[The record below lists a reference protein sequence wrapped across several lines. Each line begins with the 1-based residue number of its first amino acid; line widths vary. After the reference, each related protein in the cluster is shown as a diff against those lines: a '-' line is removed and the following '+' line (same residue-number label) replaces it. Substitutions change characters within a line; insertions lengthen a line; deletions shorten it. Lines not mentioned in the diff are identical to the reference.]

1 MNFEVEHVF
10 DAPVEA
16 VEAAM
21 FHPQYATFLL
31 ERSDV
36 LNQHAVRSFE
46 DDGLHITRTVF
57 LAPKPAFDKIGNRNV
72 PPEWFE
78 LVEESTY
85 DRRER
90 KLSVRNVPLTDK
102 IARRLINRGEV
113 RLESLGNGK
122 TRRVARCEIK
132 VHDLPLLARPF
143 TGMIEQLLAKE
154 AKRMIEAEAAVMRE
168 WLSSH
173 GSLTPIVHA

>member
-1 MNFEVEHVF
+1 MNFEIEHVF

-21 FHPQYATFLL
+21 FHPQYAAFLL
-31 ERSDV
+31 ERSDL

-46 DDGLHITRTVF
+46 DDGLHVTRKVF
-57 LAPKPAFDKIGNRNV
+57 LAPKPAFDKIGNRKV

-90 KLSVRNVPLTDK
+90 KLSVKNVPLTDK
-102 IARRLINRGEV
+102 IARRLINRGEI
-113 RLESLGNGK
+113 RLESLADGK
-122 TRRVARCEIK
+122 TRRVAKCEIK

-143 TGMIEQLLAKE
+143 TSMIEQLLAKE
-154 AKRMIEAEAAVMRE
+154 ARRLIEGEASVMRE
-168 WLSSH
+168 WLASH
-173 GSLTPIVHA
+173 GSLAPLVHA

>member
-1 MNFEVEHVF
+1 MNFEIEHVF

-21 FHPQYATFLL
+21 FHPQYATYLL
-31 ERSDV
+31 AHSDV

-46 DDGLHITRTVF
+46 DDGLHITRKVF
-57 LAPKPAFDKIGNRNV
+57 IAPKPTFDKIGNKNV

-85 DRRER
+85 DRSQRT
-90 KLSVRNVPLTDK
+90 LSVNNVPLTDK
-102 IARRLINRGEV
+102 IAKRLINRGEV
-113 RLESLGNGK
+113 RLESLANGK
-122 TRRVARCEIK
+122 TRRIAKCEIK

-154 AKRMIEAEAAVMRE
+154 ARRMIEAEAGVMRDY
-168 WLSSH
+168 LASQSA
-173 GSLTPIVHA
+173 PVIQA

>member
-1 MNFEVEHVF
+1 
-10 DAPVEA
+10 
-16 VEAAM
+16 
-21 FHPQYATFLL
+21 
-31 ERSDV
+31 V
-36 LNQHAVRSFE
+36 LNQHAMRSFE

-57 LAPKPAFDKIGNRNV
+57 MAPKPAFDKIGNKNV

-90 KLSVRNVPLTDK
+90 KLSVNNVPLTDK
-102 IARRLINRGEV
+102 IARRLINRGEI

-122 TRRVARCEIK
+122 TRRIAKCEIK

-154 AKRMIEAEAAVMRE
+154 AKRMIEAEASVMRE
-168 WLSSH
+168 YLAANN
-173 GSLTPIVHA
+173 GAVVQA

>member
-36 LNQHAVRSFE
+36 LAQHDVRSFE
-46 DDGLHITRTVF
+46 DDGLHITRKVF
-57 LAPKPAFDKIGNRNV
+57 LAPKPAFDRIGNKNV

-85 DRRER
+85 DRRSR
-90 KLSVRNVPLTDK
+90 KLSVNNVPLTDK

-154 AKRMIEAEAAVMRE
+154 AKRLIEAEALVMRAF
-168 WLSSH
+168 LAATSSA
-173 GSLTPIVHA
+173 VVQA

>member
-1 MNFEVEHVF
+1 
-10 DAPVEA
+10 
-16 VEAAM
+16 M

>member
-31 ERSDV
+31 ERDL

-46 DDGLHITRTVF
+46 DDGLHITRKVF
-57 LAPKPAFDKIGNRNV
+57 LAPKPAFDKIGNKNV

-85 DRRER
+85 DRSQR
-90 KLSVRNVPLTDK
+90 KLSVNNVPLTDK

-154 AKRMIEAEAAVMRE
+154 AKRMIEAEAVVMRE
-168 WLSSH
+168 WLASH
-173 GSLTPIVHA
+173 ALAPTVHA